1 MSNKTG
7 GSNFGAF
14 GPYLGTRARTRST
27 MHTDMGPGPSAGT
40 RSRTKASMETRA
52 EESSPTSSS
61 TKKIQAS
68 SQSCLKSSF
77 EASSGTNQ
85 TPANAGSKPVETTA
99 TASKAAGKSAA
110 ASATAS
116 ASGSVAASAS
126 ALASASAAPA
136 SASAATGAAAP
147 AAPAAEAPTSRQEI
161 KANYRKSAQKPEKMN
176 LIFYL
181 TKQHTENV
189 NDEILRLEIAYY
201 LFDFY
206 MKSLKKPR
214 GGVPL
219 SLADKYRN
227 TLTYNSAK
235 GYAHQI
241 NILEAAIQERELKEA
256 GLIDPSIPAS
266 VLQEEYPDDS
276 EDEEE
281 VLNNLVIDARQ
292 QERLRKLNADM
303 TAALEELHRANAMYG
318 PSAGFFD
325 E

>member
-1 MSNKTG
+1 MSNKAG

-27 MHTDMGPGPSAGT
+27 MHTDTGPGPSAGT

-85 TPANAGSKPVETTA
+85 TAAIAGSKPV
-99 TASKAAGKSAA
+99 ASKAAGKSAA
-110 ASATAS
+110 ASATASATAS

>member
-1 MSNKTG
+1 
-7 GSNFGAF
+7 
-14 GPYLGTRARTRST
+14 
-27 MHTDMGPGPSAGT
+27 
-40 RSRTKASMETRA
+40 
-52 EESSPTSSS
+52 
-61 TKKIQAS
+61 
-68 SQSCLKSSF
+68 
-77 EASSGTNQ
+77 
-85 TPANAGSKPVETTA
+85 
-99 TASKAAGKSAA
+99 
-110 ASATAS
+110 
-116 ASGSVAASAS
+116 
-126 ALASASAAPA
+126 
-136 SASAATGAAAP
+136 
-147 AAPAAEAPTSRQEI
+147 
-161 KANYRKSAQKPEKMN
+161 MN